1 MGLHSANRRN
11 AGQARASFR
20 SVGLAATVFCLCGG
34 WLAVSYAQSSG
45 RGLAPAAPGTRPAT
59 AGQPAVVK
67 PSATRPA
74 ASRPAARAHVLEPK
88 QVGGEPDSIVQV
100 ANLIYAGSRSS
111 KCFSDHFLIQAEK
124 ESVIST
130 SRRFHAVKLDSDELF
145 GFPLVIM
152 TGEGPFGLGDAERE
166 NLRTFVMNGGF
177 LLASAGCSSP
187 EWDRCFRVEL
197 ARVFPENSLEVIEME
212 HPVFHTVYDI
222 TALTA
227 HQGLPKP
234 LEGIVVR
241 GRLGVLYSQEG
252 LNDTAHAQGCCCCG
266 GNEIT
271 NALQVNVNILGYAL
285 AY

>member
-1 MGLHSANRRN
+1 M
-11 AGQARASFR
+11 
-20 SVGLAATVFCLCGG
+20 
-34 WLAVSYAQSSG
+34 
-45 RGLAPAAPGTRPAT
+45 
-59 AGQPAVVK
+59 VVES
-67 PSATRPA
+67 SATRPA
-74 ASRPAARAHVLEPK
+74 ASQPAARAQVLEPK
-88 QVGGEPDSIVQV
+88 QVGGESDSVVQV

-152 TGEGPFGLGDAERE
+152 TGEGSFELGDDERA
-166 NLRTFVMNGGF
+166 NLRTFVVNGGF

-187 EWDRCFRVEL
+187 EWDRCFRAEL
-197 ARVFPENSLEVIEME
+197 ARVFPEDSLEVLEMK
-212 HPVFHTVYDI
+212 HPVFHTVYEI
-222 TALTA
+222 AALTA

-234 LEGIVVR
+234 LEGIMVH

-271 NALQVNVNILGYAL
+271 NALEVNVNILGYAL
-285 AY
+285 VY